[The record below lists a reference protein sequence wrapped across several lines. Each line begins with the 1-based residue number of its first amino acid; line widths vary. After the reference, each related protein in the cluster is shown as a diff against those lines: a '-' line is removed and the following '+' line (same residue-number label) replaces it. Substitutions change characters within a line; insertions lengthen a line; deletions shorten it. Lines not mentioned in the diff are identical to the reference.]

1 MARNENQP
9 CCEKFK
15 TTIGGQALIEG
26 IMMRGP
32 EKDAIVIRGKDG
44 LTLEINDRKI
54 YPKGS
59 FQTWPFFRGMFGF
72 FDAQVVGVKA
82 LMRSAD
88 LAPEEMQEE
97 PSKFDK
103 WLEEKLGN
111 EAFQKAFVGIAVA
124 LGMCMSIGLFFLLPM
139 IIGGF
144 FDRWIQGNL
153 AMNLVEGLVR
163 ICIFMVYM
171 MLVSRM
177 EDMKR
182 VFSYHGAEHKTIR
195 CYEAGLPLTVENV
208 RIQTRLHPRCGT
220 SFLLVVMVT
229 SILVFSVASSGL
241 LAAVPALE
249 ALRGTVVFR
258 LIMIVFKLL
267 LLPVVVG
274 ITYEINR
281 WCGRKDN
288 AFTRA
293 LSAPGMWMQN
303 FTTNEPDDS
312 MIEVAITAVEAVLP
326 KEEGADLW

>member
-1 MARNENQP
+1 MAPKESQV

-15 TTIGGQALIEG
+15 TMIGGQALIEG

-32 EKDAIVIRGKDG
+32 EKDAIVIRGREG
-44 LTLEINDRKI
+44 LTLELSDRKI

-59 FQTWPFFRGMFGF
+59 FQTWPFFRGIFNF
-72 FDAQVVGVKA
+72 FDAQVTGVKA

-97 PSKFDK
+97 PSKFDL
-103 WLEEKLGN
+103 WLEKKLGN
-111 EAFQKAFVGIAVA
+111 EKFQQVILGLAVA
-124 LGMCMSIGLFFLLPM
+124 MGLGLSILLFFLLPM

-144 FDRWIQGNL
+144 FDKWLTSTL
-153 AMNLVEGLVR
+153 AVNLVEGLIR
-163 ICIFMVYM
+163 MIIFMGYM
-171 MLVSRM
+171 FLVSRM
-177 EDMKR
+177 NEMKR

-208 RIQTRLHPRCGT
+208 RQMTRLHPRCGT
-220 SFLLVVMVT
+220 SFLLIVMVI

-249 ALRGTVVFR
+249 TMRGTFLFR
-258 LIMIVFKLL
+258 LIMIVFKLA

-281 WCGRKDN
+281 VCGRHDN
-288 AFTRA
+288 AVTRA
-293 LSAPGMWMQN
+293 MSAPGMWLQN

-312 MIEVAITAVEAVLP
+312 MIEVAIKAVEAVLP
-326 KEEGADLW
+326 SEEGADRW